1 MTAPA
6 PSPPGAAIDRRA
18 GPVDAAAVRLI
29 SAAALALVS
38 LTAGEV
44 RARGATRAELE
55 AAGLSDPR
63 QRPAP
68 PRHRLRLAL
77 LSDYV
82 KASAAL
88 GKDGKV
94 TRFHYATLMLDLA
107 YQVQVFKYAM
117 IRPSLAIGGN
127 VANSRNAMPGA
138 IQPGIFAGYQGAL
151 LGVAAG
157 YSYLAPFPAVA
168 NVDNGHGGA
177 AQPVIYNNHMLQLE
191 VSLTTRV
198 DRGALNFA
206 VRGGAMKSHLIHL
219 DLDKKRWAG
228 TLTLSAGYFFELGAR
243 RRRSRASK
251 GP

>member
-1 MTAPA
+1 
-6 PSPPGAAIDRRA
+6 
-18 GPVDAAAVRLI
+18 VRLI
-29 SAAALALVS
+29 SAAAALALVS
-38 LTAGEV
+38 LVSLVGAEV
-44 RARGATRAELE
+44 HARGATRAELE

-63 QRPAP
+63 TRPPP

-88 GKDGKV
+88 GRDGKI
-94 TRFHYATLMLDLA
+94 TRFHYATLMLDVA
-107 YQVQVFKYAM
+107 YQVQLFTYAM

-177 AQPVIYNNHMLQLE
+177 AQPVIYNNHLLQAE

-206 VRGGAMKSHLIHL
+206 IRGGAMKSHLIHL

-228 TLTLSAGYFFELGAR
+228 TFTLTAGYFFELGAR
-243 RRRSRASK
+243 RRRNRAST
-251 GP
+251 PR